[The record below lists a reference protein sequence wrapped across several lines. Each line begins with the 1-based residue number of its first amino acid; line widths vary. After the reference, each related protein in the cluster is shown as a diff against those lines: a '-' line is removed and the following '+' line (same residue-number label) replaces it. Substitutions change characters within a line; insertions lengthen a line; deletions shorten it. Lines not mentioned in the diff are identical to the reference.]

1 MKQIIEKQS
10 EQKCFTPGNKKEI
23 MGIVAER
30 ILAKTDVCD
39 NIAKLMVKKQN
50 INDGADILLFSLY
63 LFCSC
68 NWSNSAS
75 VSSRYSPLSNDP
87 GNRKPPIRSRFR

>member
-30 ILAKTDVCD
+30 ILAKTDGCD

-50 INDGADILLFSLY
+50 TNDSADILLFSLY

-68 NWSNSAS
+68 NWSNSVS
-75 VSSRYSPLSNDP
+75 VSSRYSPLSNDS
-87 GNRKPPIRSRFR
+87 GNRKPPMRSRFK

>member
-30 ILAKTDVCD
+30 ILAKTDGCD

-50 INDGADILLFSLY
+50 INDGTDILLFSLY
-63 LFCSC
+63 LFYSC

>member
-30 ILAKTDVCD
+30 ILAKTDGCD
-39 NIAKLMVKKQN
+39 NIAKLMVKKAEHQR
-50 INDGADILLFSLY
+50 
-63 LFCSC
+63 
-68 NWSNSAS
+68 W
-75 VSSRYSPLSNDP
+75 R
-87 GNRKPPIRSRFR
+87 